1 MKKVDVE
8 KKVSKSMIIT
18 GVVLLVMFSMLLIEK
33 GYGNYKISYPYMNIT
48 TLVASIVLLIAAAV
62 CVVLGFKKNQKF
74 FEASAWCAG
83 FATLS
88 MLIKINHEAKPLI
101 NIATS
106 KLNEGVYA
114 LIKINLPEALS
125 SLGVITFYEL
135 AELVFFIYLIVLWI
149 RTIYCINKK

>member
-1 MKKVDVE
+1 M
-8 KKVSKSMIIT
+8 T
-18 GVVLLVMFSMLLIEK
+18 G
-33 GYGNYKISYPYMNIT
+33 N
-48 TLVASIVLLIAAAV
+48 VASSIIIVTSL
-62 CVVLGFKKNQKF
+62 F
-74 FEASAWCAG
+74 
-83 FATLS
+83 TLFPET
-88 MLIKINHEAKPLI
+88 LNVITALI

-106 KLNEGVYA
+106 KLNECVYA